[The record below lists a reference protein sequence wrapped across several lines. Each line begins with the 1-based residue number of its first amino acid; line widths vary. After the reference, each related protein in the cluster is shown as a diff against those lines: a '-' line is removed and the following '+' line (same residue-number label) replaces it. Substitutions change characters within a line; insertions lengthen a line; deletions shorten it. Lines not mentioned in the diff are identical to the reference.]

1 MIDDQPTPKPSAAVL
16 PYAWV
21 ILVVVYLAS
30 VVAPFNQFK
39 VPPIMPIL
47 IDNFQIT
54 LAQAGSLMSLI
65 ALVGLLLALPGGI
78 ILQRLSPKVTAVIA
92 MGFIAIGSVIGAL
105 AGTFSILMVSRLLEG
120 VGIGLIGVAAPATI
134 AAWFP
139 PERQG
144 TPMGIWATWVPV
156 GTVAMYNL
164 APLLASSWGWQAVW
178 WSGVIFAL
186 LMMLISALLLKSPP
200 VQGDNIPH
208 PAIDLRTL
216 QIALTNRDIWLL
228 SLGFACF
235 NFVFVS
241 FSTYYPTFLNEIRGY
256 NLGEAALI
264 ASIATMV
271 IILSAPMAGL
281 LSDWI
286 GSRRLL
292 FTIPYL
298 LVALLLLLPFR
309 VLGWQIIAVMVALGI
324 IVGAIPTATFT
335 AAPELMHKPY
345 LAGVGLAVI
354 LVGQY
359 SGQLLGPLFFGY
371 LVEFQGWVTSGDLL
385 IPFCILALISGWL
398 VRIR

>member
-1 MIDDQPTPKPSAAVL
+1 MIDDQPAPKPSVAVL

-78 ILQRLSPKVTAVIA
+78 ILQRLGPKVTAVIA

-200 VQGDNIPH
+200 IQGDNIPH

-216 QIALTNRDIWLL
+216 QVALTSRDIWLL

-271 IILSAPMAGL
+271 IIFSAPMAGL

-324 IVGAIPTATFT
+324 VVGAIPTATFT
-335 AAPELMHKPY
+335 AAPELMRKPY

-371 LVEFQGWVTSGDLL
+371 LVESQGWVTSGDLL

>member
-1 MIDDQPTPKPSAAVL
+1 MIDDQPTLKPSAAVL

-39 VPPIMPIL
+39 VPPIIPIL

-54 LAQAGSLMSLI
+54 LAQAGSLMSLV
-65 ALVGLLLALPGGI
+65 AFMGLLLALPGGI
-78 ILQRLSPKVTAVIA
+78 ILQRLGPKVTAVIA
-92 MGFIAIGSVIGAL
+92 MGFIAGGAAVGAL
-105 AGTFSILMVSRLLEG
+105 AANFSILMVSRLLEG

-164 APLLASSWGWQAVW
+164 APLLASTWGWQAVW
-178 WSGVIFAL
+178 WMGVVFAL
-186 LMMLISALLLKSPP
+186 LMLLFSAVLLKSPP
-200 VQGDNIPH
+200 VQGQNVPH
-208 PAIDLRTL
+208 PVIDFRTL
-216 QIALTNRDIWLL
+216 RLALASRDIWLL

-256 NLGEAALI
+256 NLGESGFI
-264 ASIATMV
+264 ASIATML
-271 IILSAPMAGL
+271 IIFSSPVAGL

-286 GSRRLL
+286 KSRRLL

-298 LVALLLLLPFR
+298 LIAVLLLLPFR
-309 VLGWQIIAVMVALGI
+309 VLGWQIVAVMVALGI

-335 AAPELMHKPY
+335 AAPELMRKPY

-371 LVEFQGWVTSGDLL
+371 LVEMQGWVTSGDLL
-385 IPFCILALISGWL
+385 IPFCVLAFISGWL

>member
-1 MIDDQPTPKPSAAVL
+1 MIDDQPAPKPSVAVL

-78 ILQRLSPKVTAVIA
+78 ILQRLGPKVTAVIA

-186 LMMLISALLLKSPP
+186 LMMLISTLLLKSPP
-200 VQGDNIPH
+200 LRDQHIPH
-208 PAIDLRTL
+208 PTLDMQTLRV
-216 QIALTNRDIWLL
+216 ALTNRDIWLL

-271 IILSAPMAGL
+271 IIFSAPMAGL

-309 VLGWQIIAVMVALGI
+309 VLDWQIIAVMVALGI

-335 AAPELMHKPY
+335 AAPELMRKPY

-371 LVEFQGWVTSGDLL
+371 LVEIQGWVTSGDLL

>member
-1 MIDDQPTPKPSAAVL
+1 MIDDQPAPKPSAAVL
-16 PYAWV
+16 AYAWV

-54 LAQAGSLMSLI
+54 LAQAGSLMSLV
-65 ALVGLLLALPGGI
+65 AFVGLLLALPAGV
-78 ILQRLSPKVTAVIA
+78 ILQRLGPKVTAIIS
-92 MGFIAIGSVIGAL
+92 MGFIAIGAAMGAL
-105 AGTFSILMVSRLLEG
+105 AGTFPILMVSRLLEG
-120 VGIGLIGVAAPATI
+120 AGIGLIGVAAPATI

-144 TPMGIWATWVPV
+144 MPMGIWATWVPV

-164 APLLASSWGWQAVW
+164 APLLAASWGWQAVW
-178 WSGVIFAL
+178 WAGVIFAL
-186 LMMLISALLLKSPP
+186 VMIVFSALLLKSPP
-200 VQGDNIPH
+200 VQGENIPH

-216 QIALTNRDIWLL
+216 RIALANRDIWLL

-241 FSTYYPTFLNEIRGY
+241 FSTYYPTFLNELRGY
-256 NLGEAALI
+256 SLGEAGFI
-264 ASIATMV
+264 ASIATML
-271 IILSAPMAGL
+271 IIFSAPVAGL

-298 LVALLLLLPFR
+298 LIAIILLLPFR
-309 VLGWQIIAVMVALGI
+309 LLGWQIIAVMIALGI

-335 AAPELMHKPY
+335 AAPELMRKPY
-345 LAGVGLAVI
+345 LAGVGLAII

-359 SGQLLGPLFFGY
+359 AGQLLGPVFFGY
-371 LVEFQGWVTSGDLL
+371 LVEIQGWTTAGDLL
-385 IPFCILALISGWL
+385 IPFCIVALISGWL